1 MRPAV
6 LLAAVLIAC
15 SAVGSTDKP
24 KFILTDLS
32 QKNENVTWDSLTG
45 NVTAALGNVM
55 NSILPQVVRAT
66 SEVELDADCT
76 ASMFQFFLGL
86 RKLTPWA
93 VRSLE
98 IAESRVDFSVYN
110 PAPFVNASS
119 QTESLNLSPSQTH
132 SVFGLNFHAGIR
144 SGVADASAKPPEG
157 LIEGT
162 LTFLGAYDECLS
174 TVVWKDVEREH
185 DEEPEK
191 QFVGSYCSLQLAP
204 NFDFLKIF
212 HNQSH
217 AIETLGPYLNSE
229 KIARKTF
236 RIPGTHVAYRA
247 GICVPSVCSRE
258 DIDKILQHLLK
269 DVDFQGSVTR
279 CEVQEDVPFTDLQ
292 TLIIAII
299 TVLTLLVVLGTIM
312 DECCAIDVSSE
323 NLKLSLDGKSKDSGL
338 VRFVTC
344 FSLQENM
351 ADLLGSKKMSS
362 SNLAVLDG
370 IRSISMLWV
379 MFGHTYFFVENVQ
392 PFRSILN
399 GHEMLTGNILLAG
412 ILNFTLSVDSFF
424 LLSGLLIMYSQWKE
438 FEETGG
444 MRIVPFVLN
453 KYWRMLPGLLVTMS
467 LLFLMPH
474 FGSGPFWTDIM
485 SVEITLCKE
494 KWWSNLIF
502 VNNVFNNQEM
512 CLVATWYLAC
522 AFQLVLLSPLLII
535 PLYRSFSSG
544 LGVNL
549 LFILSGSLITA
560 GLTFLYNLPPGMI
573 FFPDLNLLV
582 EICSKIYQKPF
593 NHVGPFS
600 IGILLGYAIRKHR
613 NIRISKLWQLVLWS
627 TTLVSCSAVLFAA
640 YPWNNELPSLPV
652 ATVYAASHRVVW
664 SLGIAWL
671 IFACVSGRGGFVN
684 SFLSWGGFGILGK
697 LAYLVYLIHPL
708 LILYQVA
715 TARTLIYYSHYQ
727 KLYSFCGHLLITL
740 AISTVFYILVEG
752 PCLRIAGEFF
762 KRKHPKSM
770 SDTSPNHFAMRNSCK
785 L

>member
-93 VRSLE
+93 VRM
-98 IAESRVDFSVYN
+98 
-110 PAPFVNASS
+110 
-119 QTESLNLSPSQTH
+119 
-132 SVFGLNFHAGIR
+132 
-144 SGVADASAKPPEG
+144 ADASAKPPEG

-453 KYWRMLPGLLVTMS
+453 KYWRYGTLRFRGILAPKLCDIKHVLYEGKKIIEGLFRMLPGLLVTMS